1 MAAAPRAESLIAR
14 ANKVAETQNPL
25 VTVRG
30 LAIAGTAAF
39 VAIGFRNDAAFAERS
54 AKLEEKMAGVKAELG
69 EKMAGVKAEL
79 GEKMAG
85 VKAEL
90 DKEVAGLEKT
100 LDAKMAGVA
109 AGAADKAKAA
119 TLEVLK
125 DYRISVAGGEAGKA

>member
-1 MAAAPRAESLIAR
+1 
-14 ANKVAETQNPL
+14 
-25 VTVRG
+25 
-30 LAIAGTAAF
+30 
-39 VAIGFRNDAAFAERS
+39 
-54 AKLEEKMAGVKAELG
+54 MAGVKAELG